1 MGLDRNSVV
10 RDARYCAWK
19 SRINRKTQQV
29 LPRYSSPPARHRIAH
44 CGREHFP
51 GGANV
56 VKLQA
61 MHGPNINELPLGIMP
76 AISRE
81 AMAALP
87 MRRYDGRICVVAT
100 RNELADALADIREEA
115 VVGFDTETRPA
126 FRKGESYPPSLVQV
140 ATARAVYLFQLR
152 RVDVIP
158 ALAELLC
165 EPRVV
170 KAGVAVGRDIADLKK
185 VFAFAE
191 KNIIDLGVI
200 ARRRGLAQTGVR
212 NLAGI
217 FLNCRVAK
225 GSRTSN
231 WAAATL
237 SPAQIAYAATD
248 AWICRELYVRFES
261 LALLK
266 KIE

>member
-1 MGLDRNSVV
+1 MR
-10 RDARYCAWK
+10 
-19 SRINRKTQQV
+19 
-29 LPRYSSPPARHRIAH
+29 RIAESRRGH
-44 CGREHFP
+44 AKNFCP
-51 GGANV
+51 
-56 VKLQA
+56 QA
-61 MHGPNINELPLGIMP
+61 KAVNLHVMHNTDINDLPFGIMP

-87 MRRYDGRICVVAT
+87 MRRYDGHICVVAT
-100 RNELADALADIREEA
+100 RGELSAALADIRHEA

-126 FRKGESYPPSLVQV
+126 FRKGERYDPSLVQV

-158 ALAELLC
+158 ALAELLS
-165 EPRVV
+165 EPSVV
-170 KAGVAVGRDIADLKK
+170 KAGVAVGRDVADLKQ

-191 KNIIDLGVI
+191 KNVVDLGVI

-248 AWICRELYVRFES
+248 AWICRELYLRFDG

-266 KIE
+266 

>member
-1 MGLDRNSVV
+1 MQNASLD
-10 RDARYCAWK
+10 
-19 SRINRKTQQV
+19 
-29 LPRYSSPPARHRIAH
+29 
-44 CGREHFP
+44 
-51 GGANV
+51 
-56 VKLQA
+56 
-61 MHGPNINELPLGIMP
+61 ELPLGIMP
-76 AISRE
+76 SITRE

-87 MRRYDGRICVVAT
+87 MRRYDGRVCVVAT
-100 RNELADALADIREEA
+100 RSELSDAIADIRQET

-126 FRKGESYPPSLVQV
+126 FRKGERYDPSLVQV

-158 ALAELLC
+158 ALAELLS

-170 KAGVAVGRDIADLKK
+170 KAGVAVGRDIGDLKQ

-191 KNIIDLGVI
+191 KNVIDLGVI
-200 ARRRGLAQTGVR
+200 ARRRGLEQTGVR

-217 FLNCRVAK
+217 FLSCRVAK

-248 AWICRELYVRFES
+248 AWICRELYLRFES

-266 KIE
+266 